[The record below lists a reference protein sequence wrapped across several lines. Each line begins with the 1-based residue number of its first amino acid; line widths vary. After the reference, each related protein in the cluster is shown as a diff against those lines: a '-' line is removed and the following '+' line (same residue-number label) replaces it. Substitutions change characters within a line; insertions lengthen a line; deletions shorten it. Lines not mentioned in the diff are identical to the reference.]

1 MTESVRSAVTCFRC
15 GKGLL
20 GGPGERRIGP
30 GIRVWPPRG
39 VLPWVPMPESVL
51 MCVEC
56 GGNGANV
63 LTSAEYDRA
72 TEPEALFPAP
82 PAPVSRPPSPAPAL
96 PYPDAVTGRTGGHSG
111 SDTSAERAR
120 AEATSGTAT
129 RRQRLVLYLLRQ
141 ANMKGLTWRELSAS
155 TGQHH
160 GQASGALSNLH
171 KMGRV
176 ARLVERRGRCHVYVL
191 PEYVADRPTEP
202 HGGRPTTSLA
212 DAWAEGYGAGL
223 SRQPGE
229 HIENPYRKDDHG

>member
-20 GGPGERRIGP
+20 GP

-39 VLPWVPMPESVL
+39 VLPWVPMPESTL

-63 LTSAEYDRA
+63 LTSEEYLQV
-72 TEPEALFPAP
+72 TEPDTLFSGPEPAP
-82 PAPVSRPPSPAPAL
+82 SRPDSPAPAL

-120 AEATSGTAT
+120 GEATSGAAT

-141 ANMKGLTWRELSAS
+141 ANTQGLTWRELSAS

-171 KMGRV
+171 KMGRI
-176 ARLVERRGRCHVYVL
+176 ARLVKRRGRCHVYVL
-191 PEYVADRPTEP
+191 PEYVNDRPTEP
-202 HGGRPTTSLA
+202 HGGRPTASLA
-212 DAWAEGYGAGL
+212 DAWDEGYGAGL
-223 SRQPGE
+223 SRTYGE